1 MIQSMTGYGKF
12 VLELPLKTIR
22 VEIRALNS
30 KSIDLNLRMPSDY
43 RSKELELRKIIGAA
57 LGRGKVDVSL
67 NVEKSKSEKAAKIN
81 LAVVQNYIQQLK
93 DIAPTDSVLEL
104 LKMAVKMPDAFSV
117 EKEEIDAKE
126 WSQILDAV
134 AKALERIKAYRSDE
148 GQALLTDFTAR
159 IKTIESLL
167 KNVGKMDSERVLNM
181 RKRLGKGVAEF
192 KDGLDQ
198 NRFEQELIYYIEKLD
213 ITEEKVRLQNHLN
226 YFIKT
231 LNSVD
236 SNGKK
241 LGFISQEIGREINT
255 IGSKASFAPMQKQVV
270 QMKDEL
276 EKIKEQLLNVL

>member
-1 MIQSMTGYGKF
+1 MTGYGKF

-104 LKMAVKMPDAFSV
+104 LKMAVKMPDAFGA
-117 EKEEIDAKE
+117 EKEEIDAEE
-126 WSQILDAV
+126 WSQILNAV
-134 AKALERIKAYRSDE
+134 AKALEGLNAYRSDE
-148 GQALLTDFTAR
+148 GQVLLTDFTAR

-167 KNVGKMDSERVLNM
+167 KNVEKMDSERVVNM

-192 KDGLDQ
+192 KESLDQ

-255 IGSKASFAPMQKQVV
+255 IGSKANFAPMQKQVV

>member
-1 MIQSMTGYGKF
+1 
-12 VLELPLKTIR
+12 
-22 VEIRALNS
+22 
-30 KSIDLNLRMPSDY
+30 
-43 RSKELELRKIIGAA
+43 
-57 LGRGKVDVSL
+57 
-67 NVEKSKSEKAAKIN
+67 
-81 LAVVQNYIQQLK
+81 
-93 DIAPTDSVLEL
+93 
-104 LKMAVKMPDAFSV
+104 MPDAFGA
-117 EKEEIDAKE
+117 EKEEIDAEE
-126 WSQILDAV
+126 WSQILNAV
-134 AKALERIKAYRSDE
+134 AKALEGLKAYRSDE
-148 GQALLTDFTAR
+148 GQVLLTDFTAR

-167 KNVGKMDSERVLNM
+167 KNVEKMDSERVVNM

-255 IGSKASFAPMQKQVV
+255 IGSKANFAPMQKQVV

>member
-1 MIQSMTGYGKF
+1 
-12 VLELPLKTIR
+12 
-22 VEIRALNS
+22 
-30 KSIDLNLRMPSDY
+30 
-43 RSKELELRKIIGAA
+43 
-57 LGRGKVDVSL
+57 
-67 NVEKSKSEKAAKIN
+67 
-81 LAVVQNYIQQLK
+81 
-93 DIAPTDSVLEL
+93 
-104 LKMAVKMPDAFSV
+104 MAVKMPDAFGA
-117 EKEEIDAKE
+117 EKEEIDAEE
-126 WSQILDAV
+126 WSQILNAV
-134 AKALERIKAYRSDE
+134 AKALEGLNAYRSDE
-148 GQALLTDFTAR
+148 GQVLLTDFTAR

-167 KNVGKMDSERVLNM
+167 KNVEKMDSERVVNM

-192 KDGLDQ
+192 KESLDQ

-255 IGSKASFAPMQKQVV
+255 IGSKANFAPMQKQVV

>member
-167 KNVGKMDSERVLNM
+167 KNVGKMDSERVVNM

>member
-30 KSIDLNLRMPSDY
+30 KSIDLNLRMHSDY
-43 RSKELELRKIIGAA
+43 RSKELELRKIIGKE
-57 LGRGKVDVSL
+57 LRRGKVDMSL
-67 NVEKSKSEKAAKIN
+67 YVEKSKSEKATQIN
-81 LAVVQNYIQQLK
+81 PAVVQNYIQQLK
-93 DIAPTDSVLEL
+93 DIVPTDSVLEL
-104 LKMAVKMPDAFSV
+104 LKMAVKMPDAFST
-117 EKEEIDAKE
+117 EKEEVDVEE
-126 WSQILDAV
+126 WSQILNAV
-134 AKALERIKAYRSDE
+134 AKALEGIKAYRNDE
-148 GQALLTDFTAR
+148 GQVLLADFTAR
-159 IKTIESLL
+159 IKTIETLL
-167 KNVGKMDSERVLNM
+167 KSVVEMDPERVVNV
-181 RKRLGKGVAEF
+181 RERLGKGVAEF
-192 KDGLDQ
+192 KESLDQ

-213 ITEEKVRLQNHLN
+213 ITEEKVRLENHLN

-255 IGSKASFAPMQKQVV
+255 IGSKANFAPMQKQVV

>member
-1 MIQSMTGYGKF
+1 MTGYGKF
-12 VLELPLKTIR
+12 VIELPLKTIR

-93 DIAPTDSVLEL
+93 GIAPTDSVLEL
-104 LKMAVKMPDAFSV
+104 LKMAVKMPDAFGA
-117 EKEEIDAKE
+117 EKEEIDAEE
-126 WSQILDAV
+126 WSQILNAV
-134 AKALERIKAYRSDE
+134 AKALEGLNAYRSDE
-148 GQALLTDFTAR
+148 GQVLLTDFTAR

-167 KNVGKMDSERVLNM
+167 KNVEKMDSERVVNM

-192 KDGLDQ
+192 KESLDQ

-255 IGSKASFAPMQKQVV
+255 IGSKANFAPMQKQVV

>member
-1 MIQSMTGYGKF
+1 MTGYGKF

-30 KSIDLNLRMPSDY
+30 KSIDLTLRMPSDY

-67 NVEKSKSEKAAKIN
+67 NIEKSKSEKAAKIN

-104 LKMAVKMPDAFSV
+104 LKMAVKMPDVFGA
-117 EKEEIDAKE
+117 EKEEIDAEE

-134 AKALERIKAYRSDE
+134 AKALEGLKAYRSDE
-148 GQALLTDFTAR
+148 GQVLLTDFTAR

-167 KNVGKMDSERVLNM
+167 KNVGKMDSERVVNM
-181 RKRLGKGVAEF
+181 RKRLCKGVAEF

-255 IGSKASFAPMQKQVV
+255 IGSKANFAPMQKQVV

>member
-67 NVEKSKSEKAAKIN
+67 NVEISKSEKAAKIN